1 MQIKYTPTTIW
12 VCRDCNFLDIT
23 MTIDKC
29 PCCGGDDWI
38 AYTKEKDED
47 E

>member
-1 MQIKYTPTTIW
+1 MQIRYIPEFIYI
-12 VCRDCNFLDIT
+12 CRECNFMDTT

-29 PCCGGDDWI
+29 PCCGGDDWLS
-38 AYTKEKDED
+38 YNKEEED